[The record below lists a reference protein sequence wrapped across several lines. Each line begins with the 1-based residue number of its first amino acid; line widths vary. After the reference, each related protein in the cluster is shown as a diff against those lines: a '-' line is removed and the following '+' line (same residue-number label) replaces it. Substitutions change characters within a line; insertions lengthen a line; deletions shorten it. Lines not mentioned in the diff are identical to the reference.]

1 MSNAS
6 TFKGDPNKVY
16 TIGGSA
22 GGGLALQIAL
32 QVIKDSKLKP
42 GLKGIAAMVP
52 CTTHWDA
59 VPEKYKSKYTAYTD
73 NGKDAPIIDK
83 ESMDIFY
90 KNVGADPKDPEVF
103 TILAT
108 DYHKDF
114 PPVYFTSCEFDP
126 LRDDAY
132 VMEAALKDA
141 GVKTKHDHYEGMP
154 HYFWIFP
161 PVPEGQT
168 YVGNLIQGIEWL
180 KSQM

>member
-1 MSNAS
+1 M
-6 TFKGDPNKVY
+6 
-16 TIGGSA
+16 
-22 GGGLALQIAL
+22 ALQIAL

-52 CTTHWDA
+52 CTTHWDS
-59 VPEKYKSKYTAYTD
+59 VPEKYASKYTAYKD
-73 NGKDAPIIDK
+73 NEKDVPVIDK
-83 ESMDIFY
+83 ESMEIFY
-90 KNVGADPKDPEVF
+90 KYVGADPKDPEVF

-108 DYHKDF
+108 DYHKEF
-114 PPVYFTSCEFDP
+114 PPTYFTSCEFDP

-132 VMEAALKDA
+132 VMEAALKEA